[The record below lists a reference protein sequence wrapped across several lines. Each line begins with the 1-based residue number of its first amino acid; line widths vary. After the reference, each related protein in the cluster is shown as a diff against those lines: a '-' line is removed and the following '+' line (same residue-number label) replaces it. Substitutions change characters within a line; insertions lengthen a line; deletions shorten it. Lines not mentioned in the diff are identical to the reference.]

1 VSRDPAR
8 EPTRSRAPTGQR
20 GQILVVDDDPDLRR
34 FVVRVLEAE
43 GYGAEQAATI
53 AQATAAIDA
62 RRPDLVILDITLG
75 SEDGLD
81 VLATLRRTSE
91 LPVILLT
98 ARGKEIDR
106 VLGLKLGADDYVVK
120 PFSPAELAAR
130 VATVLRR
137 ATGPQSPPVSV
148 LEFGELQIDP
158 SSHEVRLSG
167 NLLRMTAK
175 EFALLAFLASSPRQV
190 FTRGQLLA
198 QVWNSSAE
206 WQDADTVTE
215 YVRRVRKKIE
225 TDPNRPRWIHTVRG
239 VGYRFE
245 P

>member
-1 VSRDPAR
+1 MTSDTTHA
-8 EPTRSRAPTGQR
+8 PTRSGADARQR
-20 GQILVVDDDPDLRR
+20 GRILVVDDDADLRS

-43 GYGAEQAATI
+43 GYVADEAAT
-53 AQATAAIDA
+53 AMEATAAIEA
-62 RRPDLVILDITLG
+62 GRPDLVILDITLG
-75 SEDGLD
+75 NEDGFD
-81 VLATLRRTSE
+81 VLAALRRNSD

-130 VATVLRR
+130 VGTVLRR
-137 ATGPQSPPVSV
+137 ASGPQQPTAPVIR
-148 LEFGELQIDP
+148 FGELEIDP
-158 SSHEVRLSG
+158 SAHEVRLSG
-167 NLLRMTAK
+167 VLVRMTAK
-175 EFALLAFLASSPRQV
+175 EFGLLAFLAGSPRQV
-190 FTRGQLLA
+190 FTRGQLLSH
-198 QVWNSSAE
+198 VWDSSAE

-225 TDPNRPRWIHTVRG
+225 ADPNEPRWIQTVRG

>member
-1 VSRDPAR
+1 VSPDTAR
-8 EPTRSRAPTGQR
+8 EPTRRRPPTGLR
-20 GQILVVDDDPDLRR
+20 GRILVVDDDPDLRR

-43 GYGAEQAATI
+43 GYDVEQAATS

-98 ARGKEIDR
+98 AKAKEIDR

-130 VATVLRR
+130 VGTVLRR
-137 ATGPQSPPVSV
+137 ATGPQSPSVSV
-148 LEFGELQIDP
+148 LEFGELEIDP
-158 SSHEVRLSG
+158 SAHEVRLSG

-175 EFALLAFLASSPRQV
+175 EFALLAFLAGSPRQV

-198 QVWNSSAE
+198 HVWNSSAE